1 MCCLVK
7 MEDLDL
13 PEIKRRKIQERKA
26 EDKEEFKGLFQSD
39 SDSDDS
45 DTGLKIKSK
54 ESPTLKTRCRTSL
67 TTSCSDGGSTD
78 LSL

>member
-54 ESPTLKTRCRTSL
+54 ESPALKTRFSPNL
-67 TTSCSDGGSTD
+67 TTSDRGSPD